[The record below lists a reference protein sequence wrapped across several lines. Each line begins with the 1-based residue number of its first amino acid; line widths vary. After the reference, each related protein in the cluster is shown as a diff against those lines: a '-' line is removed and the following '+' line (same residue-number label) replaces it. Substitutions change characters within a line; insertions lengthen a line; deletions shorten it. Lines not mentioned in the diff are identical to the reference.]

1 MGAKED
7 LIKKL
12 QQRANDERLKD
23 RLLVEQHALFAQKL
37 PDLHKLLEGA
47 VDGVPGVEVS
57 HQDVSADM
65 EGHYASLIVEFLGS
79 EIRFDPI
86 SKNGEYGVRARNLN
100 ASDLLFLPNDN
111 DSWTA
116 EDSSGEV
123 YELTEELIINRL
135 SKFLDEDSKETI
147 HLWD

>member
-12 QQRANDERLKD
+12 QQRANAERLKD
-23 RLLVEQHALFAQKL
+23 RLLAEQHALFVEKL
-37 PDLHKLLEGA
+37 PDLYKLLEGA

-57 HQDVSADM
+57 HQDHSADM
-65 EGHYASLIVEFLGS
+65 DRHYPSLIIEFLGS

-86 SKNGEYGVRARNLN
+86 SKNGEYGVRARNLDY
-100 ASDLLFLPNDN
+100 SDLLFLPTDN
-111 DSWTA
+111 EAWTA
-116 EDSSGEV
+116 EVSSDEV
-123 YELTEELIINRL
+123 SELTEDLIINRL
-135 SKFLDEDSKETI
+135 SKLLDEDSKETI

>member
-12 QQRANDERLKD
+12 QQRANNERHRD
-23 RLLVEQHALFAQKL
+23 RLLAEQHALFAEKL
-37 PDLHKLLEGA
+37 PDLYKLLEGA
-47 VDGVPGVEVS
+47 VDGVPGVGIS

-65 EGHYASLIVEFLGS
+65 DRHYASLIVEFLGS
-79 EIRFDPI
+79 EIRFDPV
-86 SKNGEYGVRARNLN
+86 SKNGEYGVRARNLKT
-100 ASDLLFLPNDN
+100 SDLLFLPNDN
-111 DSWTA
+111 DAWMA
-116 EDSSGEV
+116 EVSSSEV

-135 SKFLDEDSKETI
+135 SKLLDEDSKETV